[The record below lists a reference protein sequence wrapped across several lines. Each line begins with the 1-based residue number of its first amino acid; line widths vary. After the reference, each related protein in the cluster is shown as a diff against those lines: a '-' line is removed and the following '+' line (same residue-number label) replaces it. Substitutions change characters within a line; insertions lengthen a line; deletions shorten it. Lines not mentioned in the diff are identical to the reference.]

1 MTVSAKKHDLD
12 SVRLGLQRWFAG
24 RLAGA
29 ESVRVGPLHKAT
41 SGFSSETLFVD
52 VTHVSGD
59 DEVEEHYVARLPPAG
74 GGIFPTYDLTGQA
87 EVQRAL
93 LANGIPAAEP
103 LAVELDEAWLGVPFF
118 VMERVGGEVLT
129 DGYVASGRLHDDAPD
144 VQGRVQ
150 GEFLDRLADVHRIDW
165 AAADLGELTPP
176 AARGLRHDVA
186 RLEEYLLWATEGD
199 LPQIHAGAIEWL
211 RSNCPRPEPPLSL
224 CWGDPRLG
232 NVLYGP
238 DWSPQALLD
247 WEMASIGAGEMDLA
261 WFVAL
266 HELVAQAV
274 GADLPGFVDRQ
285 GMLDRWAGR
294 LGRPPVDFGWF
305 EVLGLVRS
313 DAIFLRIRS
322 MLLASGKDQPWL
334 RGPTPG
340 QIRIESQIS

>member
-1 MTVSAKKHDLD
+1 MTVSAKKRDLET
-12 SVRLGLQRWFAG
+12 VRLGLQRWFAG

-29 ESVRVGPLHKAT
+29 DSVRVGPLHKAP

-52 VTHVSGD
+52 VTHVSGGA
-59 DEVEEHYVARLPPAG
+59 EMEEHYVARLPPAG
-74 GGIFPTYDLTGQA
+74 GGIFPTYDLTRQA

-93 LANGIPAAEP
+93 LANGVPAAEP
-103 LAVELDEAWLGVPFF
+103 IAVELDEEWLGVPFF
-118 VMERVGGEVLT
+118 VMERVRGEVLA

-144 VQGRVQ
+144 AQRRVQ

-165 AAADLGELTPP
+165 SAADLGELTPGD
-176 AARGLRHDVA
+176 ARGLRHDVT
-186 RLEEYLLWATEGD
+186 RLEEYLSWATEGAI
-199 LPQIHAGAIEWL
+199 PKIHAGALEWL
-211 RSNCPRPEPPLSL
+211 MSNRPQSEPPLSL
-224 CWGDPRLG
+224 CWGDPRLS
-232 NVLYGP
+232 NVVYGP
-238 DWSPQALLD
+238 DWSQQALLD
-247 WEMASIGAGEMDLA
+247 WEMASIGAGETDLA

-285 GMLDRWAGR
+285 AMLDRWAGR
-294 LGRPPVDFGWF
+294 LGRPVVDFGWF

-340 QIRIESQIS
+340 QIRIESRIS